1 MRCVR
6 LAIKSVSNLRT
17 VDGEALNDYAYES
30 IVQQRIPMPL
40 IFTIEQ
46 GGKGY
51 GIDMKLQLEDEDMQ
65 PVRLDAEGGG
75 DHVEIVV
82 RTRVVYAGT
91 DKEVP
96 NIVRM
101 LPHSNRKLQKDGS
114 AVISARLTELSSRGE
129 HRGRCFQLVMYPEL
143 NDAAVT
149 YLQRHVACDFF
160 GEVLTH
166 PIRVM
171 SKCIYI
177 PKSRQRAQQT
187 AELPQSMAKPNSVNS
202 EPLPGLTQAADEKNT
217 TSNPPEMLSSHS
229 NEKTIETENILRS
242 EDNSTANPSQ
252 SQVTDAADVSSRSGS
267 DESSDSDTEDIAS
280 ALMNEVSTLANE
292 LRQLE
297 EEYGTSLERLE
308 LEKLRHEALTH
319 NLAYLRASL
328 PYFLRQYTYG
338 SSHSYREGEQR

>member
-17 VDGEALNDYAYES
+17 MDGEALNDYAYES
-30 IVQQRIPMPL
+30 IVERNIPMPL

-51 GIDMKLQLEDEDMQ
+51 GIDMKLQLEDEEMR
-65 PVRLDAEGGG
+65 PVRLDGEGGG
-75 DHVEIVV
+75 NDVEIVV

-91 DKEVP
+91 DTEVA

-101 LPHSNRKLQKDGS
+101 LPHSNRKLLNDGS

-143 NDAAVT
+143 NDAAVA
-149 YLQRHVACDFF
+149 YLRRHVACDFF

-171 SKCIYI
+171 SKCIYV
-177 PKSRQRAQQT
+177 PKSRQRAQRST
-187 AELPQSMAKPNSVNS
+187 DLPQPSPSF
-202 EPLPGLTQAADEKNT
+202 EPPIAQLPETNNGS
-217 TSNPPEMLSSHS
+217 TSPALLLSRATEETKEEES
-229 NEKTIETENILRS
+229 NRKAEAS
-242 EDNSTANPSQ
+242 SAVNPSQ
-252 SQVTDAADVSSRSGS
+252 SQVTDAADVSSGS
-267 DESSDSDTEDIAS
+267 SESSSSDSDSEDTAS
-280 ALMNEVSTLANE
+280 ALMNEVSILENE

-297 EEYGTSLERLE
+297 DEYSTSLERLG

-319 NLAYLRASL
+319 NLTYLQASL
-328 PYFLRQYTYG
+328 PYFLKQY
-338 SSHSYREGEQR
+338 SHASHMTNEQR